1 MSQITPP
8 PEQVHESPR
17 RRVRTHLMQIF
28 LAGLTIFVT
37 VYCYQIHVFLGL
49 TVTFLA
55 KHILVAILAAGMKL
69 PIRETKTPQ

>member
-8 PEQVHESPR
+8 PEQVSESPR